1 MLSGN
6 TISEVPT
13 GEGLEARHKVE
24 NAEQQVVALWGIS
37 VQRNNIKGSIGSNE
51 EKLQTAATNINRLY
65 RLKNF

>member
-24 NAEQQVVALWGIS
+24 NAEQQSCCPLRDFSTKKQYKREYW
-37 VQRNNIKGSIGSNE
+37 K
-51 EKLQTAATNINRLY
+51 
-65 RLKNF
+65 

>member
-24 NAEQQVVALWGIS
+24 NAEQQVVAL
-37 VQRNNIKGSIGSNE
+37 
-51 EKLQTAATNINRLY
+51 
-65 RLKNF
+65 